1 MKKITLFSLAIFFA
15 IFSMAQQNIT
25 AISVGTEAPAT
36 NIIMKSVSGKETSIK
51 QEMKENGVLIMFS
64 CNTCPYVIKNQE
76 RMLQIAA
83 TAKANNVGVI
93 VINSNEAQFDDVDSY
108 AAMQT
113 YAKQQGYNF
122 NYVVDE
128 KAAVANAFGA
138 TRTPELFLL
147 NKNGILVYK
156 GAIDDSPADAKNVKI
171 INAKNA
177 IESIAQGKAISVTET
192 KSIGCTIKRKG

>member
-122 NYVVDE
+122 NYVIDE

-171 INAKNA
+171 IHAKNA